1 MKATL
6 SSFGLRRGR
15 LHRMSDMNDL
25 SEDQKKAL
33 KAFKKR
39 LKMHQLEEDSKLGR
53 AKTTGARNS
62 IVAIQAPL
70 GFPREVWSELQ
81 AKGYLSHDGGNF
93 YKLVAGK

>member
-1 MKATL
+1 
-6 SSFGLRRGR
+6 
-15 LHRMSDMNDL
+15 MNDL
-25 SEDQKKAL
+25 SDEQKRAL

-62 IVAIQAPL
+62 IVAIQAPV
-70 GFPREVWSELQ
+70 GFPREVWDQLQ
-81 AKGYLSHDGGNF
+81 AKGYITHDGGMF